1 MCQTRALIYQ
11 QVCYQGPQ
19 VRRESRKLSRILVI
33 EDDLSISE
41 LVKINLELLGHQVI
55 TAPDGIKGLAM
66 ATQNRPDL
74 IVLDVMMPDLDGF
87 TVCQRLRQNRETNP
101 IPVLMLTALST
112 TKDKV
117 AGFDAGADDYL
128 AKPFDIPELQVRV
141 RALLRRAGTLPHSSS
156 LPEILTA
163 GEITL
168 IPENLQAKVGPRIEK
183 LTPTEFEILHCLMQH
198 HGQTVSTGKL
208 LEEVWGYS
216 PDDDVDTIR
225 VHIRH
230 LRTRLEKGERK
241 YIKTVYGGGY
251 QLVAEGFTKDKNGE

>member
-1 MCQTRALIYQ
+1 VERN
-11 QVCYQGPQ
+11 
-19 VRRESRKLSRILVI
+19 LSRILVI
-33 EDDLSISE
+33 DDDQSISE
-41 LVKINLELLGHQVI
+41 LVKVNLELLGHQVS
-55 TAPDGIKGLAM
+55 TAPDGIKGLAL
-66 ATQNRPDL
+66 AQQNRPDL

-87 TVCQRLRQNRETNP
+87 TVCQRLRQNPQTRP
-101 IPVLMLTALST
+101 IPVLMLTALGM

-117 AGFDAGADDYL
+117 TGFDSGADDYL
-128 AKPFDIPELQVRV
+128 VKPFEIPELQVRV
-141 RALLRRAGTLPHSSS
+141 RALLRRSGSVPSSTT

-163 GEITL
+163 GRITL
-168 IPENLQAKVGPRIEK
+168 IPENLQAKVEDQIVK

-208 LEEVWGYS
+208 LQEVWGYS

-230 LRTRLEKGERK
+230 LRTRIETADRK

-251 QLVAEGFTKDKNGE
+251 QLVAEGFTKHQEEAQTLA

>member
-1 MCQTRALIYQ
+1 M
-11 QVCYQGPQ
+11 
-19 VRRESRKLSRILVI
+19 SRILVI
-33 EDDLSISE
+33 DDDQAIAE
-41 LVKINLELLGHQVI
+41 LVKVNLELLGHHV
-55 TAPDGIKGLAM
+55 TTCSDGIKGLAL
-66 ATQNRPDL
+66 AQQNRPDL

-87 TVCQRLRQNRETNP
+87 TVCQRLRQNPATHP
-101 IPVLMLTALST
+101 IPVLMLTALGMT
-112 TKDKV
+112 RDKV
-117 AGFDAGADDYL
+117 TGFDSGADDYL
-128 AKPFDIPELQVRV
+128 VKPFEIPELQVRI
-141 RALLRRAGTLPHSSS
+141 RALLRRSGSVPESAS

-168 IPENLQAKVGPRIEK
+168 IPENLQAKVKERIVK

-230 LRTRLEKGERK
+230 LRTRLETSDRK

-251 QLVAEGFTKDKNGE
+251 QLIAEGFSRQASDPKDAD

>member
-1 MCQTRALIYQ
+1 
-11 QVCYQGPQ
+11 
-19 VRRESRKLSRILVI
+19 LSRILVI
-33 EDDLSISE
+33 DDDQAIAE
-41 LVKINLELLGHQVI
+41 LIKVNLDLLGHQVT
-55 TAPDGIKGLAM
+55 TANDGIKGLAL
-66 ATQNRPDL
+66 AQQNRPDL

-87 TVCQRLRQNRETNP
+87 TVCQRLRQNTNTNGIP
-101 IPVLMLTALST
+101 ILMLTALGMT
-112 TKDKV
+112 RDKV
-117 AGFDAGADDYL
+117 KGFDSGADDYL
-128 AKPFDIPELQVRV
+128 VKPFEIPELQVRV
-141 RALLRRAGTLPHSSS
+141 RALLRRAGSVPQSAS

-168 IPENLQAKVGPRIEK
+168 IPENLQAKIRDRVVK

-230 LRTRLEKGERK
+230 LRTRLETSDRK
-241 YIKTVYGGGY
+241 YIRTVYGGGY
-251 QLVAEGFTKDKNGE
+251 QLIPEGFTKAAGDNSAD

>member
-1 MCQTRALIYQ
+1 M
-11 QVCYQGPQ
+11 
-19 VRRESRKLSRILVI
+19 SRILVI
-33 EDDLSISE
+33 DDDQAIAE
-41 LVKINLELLGHQVI
+41 LVRVNLELIGHQVT
-55 TAPDGIKGLAM
+55 TAHDGIKGLAL
-66 ATQNRPDL
+66 AQQNRPDL
-74 IVLDVMMPDLDGF
+74 VVLDVMMPDLDGF
-87 TVCQRLRQNRETNP
+87 TVCQRLRQNPNTHP
-101 IPVLMLTALST
+101 IPVLMLTALGM

-117 AGFDAGADDYL
+117 TGFDSGADDYL
-128 AKPFDIPELQVRV
+128 VKPFEIPELQVRV
-141 RALLRRAGTLPHSSS
+141 RALLRRSGTVPHSAT

-163 GEITL
+163 GRITL
-168 IPENLQAKVGPRIEK
+168 IPENLQAKVEERIVK

-230 LRTRLEKGERK
+230 LRTRLENLERK

-251 QLVAEGFTKDKNGE
+251 QLIVDGFSKHQDEA

>member
-1 MCQTRALIYQ
+1 MA
-11 QVCYQGPQ
+11 
-19 VRRESRKLSRILVI
+19 RILVI
-33 EDDLSISE
+33 DDDQAIAE
-41 LVKINLELLGHQVI
+41 LIKVNLDLLGHQVS
-55 TAPDGIKGLAM
+55 TANDGMKGLAL
-66 ATQNRPDL
+66 AQQNRPDL

-87 TVCQRLRQNRETNP
+87 TVCQRLRQNSATAG
-101 IPVLMLTALST
+101 IPVLMLTALGM

-117 AGFDAGADDYL
+117 KGFDSGADDYL
-128 AKPFDIPELQVRV
+128 TKPFEIPELQVRV
-141 RALLRRAGTLPHSSS
+141 RALLRRAGSVPPSAS

-168 IPENLQAKVGPRIEK
+168 VPENLQTKVRDRIVK

-230 LRTRLEKGERK
+230 LRTRLESGDRK
-241 YIKTVYGGGY
+241 YIRTVYGGGY
-251 QLVAEGFTKDKNGE
+251 QLVPEGFTKQSGDLN

>member
-1 MCQTRALIYQ
+1 MA
-11 QVCYQGPQ
+11 
-19 VRRESRKLSRILVI
+19 RILVI
-33 EDDLSISE
+33 DDDIAIAE
-41 LVKINLELLGHQVI
+41 LIKVNLDLLGHQVS
-55 TAPDGIKGLAM
+55 TANDGMKGLAL
-66 ATQNRPDL
+66 AQQNRPDL

-87 TVCQRLRQNRETNP
+87 TVCQRLRQNAATAG
-101 IPVLMLTALST
+101 IPVLMLTALGM

-117 AGFDAGADDYL
+117 KGFDSGADDYL
-128 AKPFDIPELQVRV
+128 TKPFEIPELQVRV
-141 RALLRRAGTLPHSSS
+141 RALLRRAGSVPQSAS

-168 IPENLQAKVGPRIEK
+168 VPENLQAKVKERVVK

-230 LRTRLEKGERK
+230 LRTRLESGDRK
-241 YIKTVYGGGY
+241 YIRTVYGGGY
-251 QLVAEGFTKDKNGE
+251 QLVPEGFTKQPGDQN

>member
-1 MCQTRALIYQ
+1 MA
-11 QVCYQGPQ
+11 
-19 VRRESRKLSRILVI
+19 RILVI
-33 EDDLSISE
+33 DDDQAIVE
-41 LVKINLELLGHQVI
+41 LVKINLELIGHQVT
-55 TAPDGIKGLAM
+55 TANDGIKGLAL
-66 ATQNRPDL
+66 AQQNRPDL
-74 IVLDVMMPDLDGF
+74 VVLDLMMPDLDGF
-87 TVCQRLRQNRETNP
+87 TVCQRLRQNPSTHP
-101 IPVLMLTALST
+101 IPILMLTALGM

-117 AGFDAGADDYL
+117 TGFDSGADDYL
-128 AKPFDIPELQVRV
+128 VKPFEIPELQVRV
-141 RALLRRAGTLPHSSS
+141 RALLRRSGLVPQSAT

-168 IPENLQAKVGPRIEK
+168 IPENLQAKINDRVVK

-198 HGQTVSTGKL
+198 HGQTVSTGRL

-230 LRTRLEKGERK
+230 LRTRLETHEHK

-251 QLVAEGFTKDKNGE
+251 QLIAEGFPRHQDSE

>member
-1 MCQTRALIYQ
+1 M
-11 QVCYQGPQ
+11 
-19 VRRESRKLSRILVI
+19 SRILVI
-33 EDDLSISE
+33 EDEQAIAE
-41 LVKINLELLGHQVI
+41 LVKINLELLGHQVT

-66 ATQNRPDL
+66 SQQNTPDL

-87 TVCQRLRQNRETNP
+87 TVCQRLRQNPRTNH

-128 AKPFDIPELQVRV
+128 PKPFDIPELQVRV
-141 RALLRRAGTLPHSSS
+141 RALLRRAGSVPNSAS

-168 IPENLQAKVGPRIEK
+168 IPENLQAKVGERIEK

-230 LRTRLEKGERK
+230 LRTRLEKGDRK

-251 QLVAEGFTKDKNGE
+251 QLVAESFTKEKGAE